1 METFVE
7 QRRNTRTELAWP
19 VSIWL
24 PDANRFFNGKS
35 INISKSGVLVHAP
48 MTVPVRPG
56 HFVELNFPRTMA
68 LARNRGQ
75 FARIK
80 SGKVIRVNRKRLLSG
95 GSIDIAIQFVS

>member
-1 METFVE
+1 MKTFVE
-7 QRRNTRTELAWP
+7 HRRDTRTELAWP
-19 VSIWL
+19 ISIWL
-24 PDANRFFNGKS
+24 PEANRFFNGKS
-35 INISKSGVLVHAP
+35 VNISKSGVLVHAP

-80 SGKVIRVNRKRLLSG
+80 SGKVIRVNRKRLLNG

>member
-24 PDANRFFNGKS
+24 PKANRFFNGKS

-68 LARNRGQ
+68 LARNRGR

>member
-24 PDANRFFNGKS
+24 PKANRFFNGKS

-80 SGKVIRVNRKRLLSG
+80 SGKVIRVNRKRLLNG